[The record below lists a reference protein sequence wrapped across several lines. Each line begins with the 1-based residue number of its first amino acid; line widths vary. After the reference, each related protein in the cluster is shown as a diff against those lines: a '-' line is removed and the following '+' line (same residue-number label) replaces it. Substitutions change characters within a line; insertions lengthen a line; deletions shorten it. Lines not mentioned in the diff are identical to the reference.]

1 VVVVVGGMVG
11 AVLRSSVPVIAV
23 VVVGCAG
30 GCRMWVGV
38 VVGGGGVD
46 GSGAGVRGCCGVGC
60 SAIGVV
66 CGVVGR
72 HWGGGGVE
80 RTVVD
85 GVVGGGLV
93 GIAGGGVVVGA
104 SSMLWDFLLLLVSL
118 VVSVPVS
125 YLAIFCS
132 HLLIRSY
139 FGFWQPSCLL
149 CLKFAVYNG
158 LLVYKLLI
166 YFCIQLQIAIY
177 YILFPLYVSGYL
189 CIIISG

>member
-11 AVLRSSVPVIAV
+11 VVLRSSVPVIA
-23 VVVGCAG
+23 
-30 GCRMWVGV
+30 V

-158 LLVYKLLI
+158 LLVYILLI
-166 YFCIQLQIAIY
+166 YFCIQFRIAIY